1 MNTKINNGGEVKE
14 MSVDR
19 LAEIIKSQ
27 FDDFY
32 IYFKGR
38 IDNLEVK
45 IDNLEKRIDHLEKR
59 IDGLEVRMDK
69 LEMRIN
75 NLEVRIDK
83 IEKRIDDIDIKLDD
97 VESRLGY
104 KIDTMNLD
112 KVGRDEH
119 NKLVKKLTLKNVL

>member
-14 MSVDR
+14 MSIDR

-59 IDGLEVRMDK
+59 IDHLEKRIDGLEVRMDK
-69 LEMRIN
+69 L
-75 NLEVRIDK
+75 
-83 IEKRIDDIDIKLDD
+83 EKRIDDIDIKLDD